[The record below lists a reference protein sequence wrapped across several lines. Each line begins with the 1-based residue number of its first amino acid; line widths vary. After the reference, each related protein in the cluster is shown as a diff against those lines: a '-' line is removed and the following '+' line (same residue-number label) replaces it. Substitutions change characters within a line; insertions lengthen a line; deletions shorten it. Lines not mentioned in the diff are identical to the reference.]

1 MTFPRQSK
9 AKTNVK
15 DLSYINLKTA
25 VEEGGRSFICDFV
38 QGKRLL
44 SGAYLVQ
51 VCEDVSGKLILSLD
65 QS

>member
-1 MTFPRQSK
+1 MFKHEWHRSFFVLSAATRKMTFPCQRK

-38 QGKRLL
+38 QGKLLL
-44 SGAYLVQ
+44 SGP
-51 VCEDVSGKLILSLD
+51 
-65 QS
+65 

>member
-1 MTFPRQSK
+1 MTFPYQSK

-15 DLSYINLKTA
+15 NLSYINLKTA

-44 SGAYLVQ
+44 SGP
-51 VCEDVSGKLILSLD
+51 
-65 QS
+65 